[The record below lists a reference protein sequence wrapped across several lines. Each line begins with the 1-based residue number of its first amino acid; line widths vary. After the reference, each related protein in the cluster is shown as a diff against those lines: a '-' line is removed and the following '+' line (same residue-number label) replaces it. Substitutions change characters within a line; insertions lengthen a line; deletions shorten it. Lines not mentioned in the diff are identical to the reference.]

1 MASACL
7 PLSMVLQICDIL
19 ILDEISEVESR
30 DDVNS
35 SVQRKA
41 QAFLRA
47 IQATLAAVL
56 TVSAHSSVQG
66 CEYNM
71 GVATRRSDQAAKTSY
86 YLCGNLTSNDGILA
100 PLTGLPNQAAEAVA
114 RGKAC
119 AAADPPVG
127 HDIHGFRG
135 GIEARQHVA
144 AVREP
149 RQPKHKDCSEAL
161 LVDCDL

>member
-19 ILDEISEVESR
+19 ILDETSEVDSR
-30 DDVNS
+30 DVVNS
-35 SVQRKA
+35 SVQRRA

-66 CEYNM
+66 CEYM
-71 GVATRRSDQAAKTSY
+71 GAATRRSDQAAGTSRN
-86 YLCGNLTSNDGILA
+86 LNANLTSNDGILA

-114 RGKAC
+114 RGKAY
-119 AAADPPVG
+119 AAADPPAG
-127 HDIHGFRG
+127 HDIHGFCG
-135 GIEARQHVA
+135 GIEAR
-144 AVREP
+144 
-149 RQPKHKDCSEAL
+149 
-161 LVDCDL
+161 